1 MFREAATNGDSINL
15 EEYTST
21 VTSYIS
27 KCVDDV
33 TISKTITTRS
43 NRKPWINANV
53 CALLKQR
60 DAAFRTGDKTAL
72 RTARAKLSRAIREA
86 KRAHSKKIHDHFED
100 SGDTRRMWQGIQA
113 ITNYKTTSPDC
124 DRDASLPDA
133 LNHFYARF
141 EAQNNVEARKS
152 TPPPSDQVLC
162 LTTAEV
168 RKTLCRVNPRKSAG
182 PDNIPGRVLR
192 ECAEQLADVFTDIFN
207 ISLSSNVVPT
217 CLKAT
222 TIVPV
227 PKKSTVSCLND
238 YRPVAL
244 TPIVMKCF
252 ERLVM
257 RHIKTQL
264 PTSLDPMQFAYR
276 PNRSTDD
283 AISTTLHLALTH
295 LDSKDSYVRML
306 FIDFSSAFNTIIP
319 QHLTE
324 KLSILGLNTSLCNWI
339 LDFLTGRPQSVRIG
353 NNISSTT
360 TLSTGAPQG
369 CVLSPLLFTSLLMTR
384 PWWGDHSPLIIDG
397 SSVEMVKSTTFLG
410 VHLAEYLTWSVNTSS
425 ITKKAQQRLYFLRRL
440 RKAHLP
446 PPILTMFYRGTIE
459 SILSSCITA
468 WFGNCTVT
476 DRKTLQRIVRTAEKI
491 IGVSLPSIMHIYT
504 TRCIRKANSIVD
516 DPTHPSHTLFTL
528 LPSGKRFRSIRA
540 ATSRLC
546 NSFFTQAIRLLNTQN

>member
-1 MFREAATNGDSINL
+1 
-15 EEYTST
+15 
-21 VTSYIS
+21 
-27 KCVDDV
+27 
-33 TISKTITTRS
+33 
-43 NRKPWINANV
+43 
-53 CALLKQR
+53 
-60 DAAFRTGDKTAL
+60 
-72 RTARAKLSRAIREA
+72 
-86 KRAHSKKIHDHFED
+86 
-100 SGDTRRMWQGIQA
+100 MWQDIQA
-113 ITNYKTTSPDC
+113 ITNYKTTSPAC
-124 DRDASLPDA
+124 GRDASLPDT

-141 EAQNNVEARKS
+141 EVQNNVKARKT

-168 RKTLCRVNPRKSAG
+168 RKTLRRVNPRKSAG

-217 CLKAT
+217 CLKTT
-222 TIVPV
+222 TIVPM
-227 PKKSTVSCLND
+227 PKKSIVSCLND
-238 YRPVAL
+238 YRPIAL

-257 RHIKTQL
+257 RHIRTQL
-264 PTSLDPMQFAYR
+264 PTSMDPMQFAYR

-295 LDSKDSYVRML
+295 LDNRDSYVQML
-306 FIDFSSAFNTIIP
+306 FIDFSSAFNTIIL
-319 QHLTE
+319 QHLIE
-324 KLSILGLNTSLCNWI
+324 KLSILGLNASLCNWI
-339 LDFLTGRPQSVRIG
+339 LDFLTGRPQSVQIG

-369 CVLSPLLFTSLLMTR
+369 CFADDTTVIGLISKNDESAYREEVQRLTAWCGANNQSLNVDKSKEMVVDFR
-384 PWWGDHSPLIIDG
+384 REQSDHSPLIIDG
-397 SSVEMVKSTTFLG
+397 SVEIVKTIKFLG
-410 VHLAEYLTWSVNTSS
+410 VHLADNLTWSVNTSS

-468 WFGNCTVT
+468 WFGNCTVS

-491 IGVSLPSIMHIYT
+491 IE
-504 TRCIRKANSIVD
+504 
-516 DPTHPSHTLFTL
+516 
-528 LPSGKRFRSIRA
+528 
-540 ATSRLC
+540 
-546 NSFFTQAIRLLNTQN
+546 QN